1 MNLLL
6 HISPHLA
13 GEFSTF
19 EWSIITMAIAIG
31 TIFAFIYAFWKNT
44 PTTTTTTTTTSGNQI
59 YLGNNNDDDDRRITT
74 LARKFLVIYALI
86 AVGMALQIGG
96 GKWDVTWHT
105 LQRPETFFTPPHAVL
120 YSGVGLVAAAAATGF
135 YYATIRSRH
144 TNGKNSLLLAPIFL
158 AIVGSIVQILAG
170 AFDFTWHS
178 TFGFDGLLS
187 PPHALLVSGMVINSL
202 AAVKGLVMLNQTT
215 DYSSKGIINVTTIA
229 TNLSMAL
236 ALAVLWMCSVALLDL
251 YTYPWSKGEHFD
263 FNPDPQIAA
272 LTGTILYPLIGP
284 FIGLLALRVLP
295 IKYPFTLVTALY
307 VIIILFAN
315 ILPDGSLHMSIPYY
329 ALLPL
334 LPAFAADNIYKARS
348 INRGSKVK
356 LVAVGAIFGPFFLIM
371 YFPGIIAIYQQPL
384 GMTAQEERS
393 IQYLL
398 LLPLIY
404 QTELWILLIPSV
416 LVGIIGSMMGSKA
429 GGRWL
434 KQQQQTYL
442 TPSHR

>member
-1 MNLLL
+1 MSLLL
-6 HISPHLA
+6 HISPHWA

-31 TIFAFIYAFWKNT
+31 TMFAFIYAFWKNT
-44 PTTTTTTTTTSGNQI
+44 PTTSGNQI
-59 YLGNNNDDDDRRITT
+59 YLGNNNDSRIT
-74 LARKFLVIYALI
+74 LAMKFLVIYGLI

-96 GKWDVTWHT
+96 GKWDVTWHM
-105 LQRPETFFTPPHAVL
+105 LQKPETFFTPPHAVL
-120 YSGVGLVAAAAATGF
+120 YSGVGLVVSAAATGF
-135 YYATIRSRH
+135 YHVTIRSRH
-144 TNGKNSLLLAPIFL
+144 TDAKNSLLLAPIFL

-202 AAVKGLVMLNQTT
+202 AAVKGLVMLNQST
-215 DYSSKGIINVTTIA
+215 DYSSKGISVTTA
-229 TNLSMAL
+229 TKLSMAL

-263 FNPDPQIAA
+263 FNPNPQIAA

-284 FIGLLALRVLP
+284 FMGLLALRVLP
-295 IKYPFTLVTALY
+295 IKYPFTLVTAIY

-315 ILPDGSLHMSIPYY
+315 IIPDKSLHMSIPFY
-329 ALLPL
+329 ALLP

-348 INRGSKVK
+348 INSGKVK
-356 LVAVGAIFGPFFLIM
+356 LVAVGAIFGPFFLGM

-384 GMTAQEERS
+384 GMTVQEGISVE
-393 IQYLL
+393 YPVF
-398 LLPLIY
+398 LPLVY

-416 LVGIIGSMMGSKA
+416 LAGIIGSMMGSKA

-434 KQQQQTYL
+434 KKQQQTYL
-442 TPSHR
+442 TPPSRR